1 MNCQLYQLGSRQLE
15 LRYIS
20 FLWFPHII
28 LSQFYSLII
37 LAQNVQ
43 KPFQSFSN
51 TVFINLFHSIASF
64 IRIRVFS
71 QIVFG
76 YSCLQSSS
84 SLHLWVL
91 RHCTVRLDDGNGWR
105 DLPVICKTVMNIMSN
120 CHINKASCWFIIME
134 RNCFIKEY
142 FLKQSGT
149 KLELEK
155 PQIYLTTTN
164 LLVGYQN
171 SENGDYPTM
180 QTGLALF
187 FTTIRMN
194 GINDD
199 LYDGRFLKS
208 FMTRKIKKCLEFF

>member
-1 MNCQLYQLGSRQLE
+1 MNCQLFQLGSRQLE

-76 YSCLQSSS
+76 YSCLQWSS

-120 CHINKASCWFIIME
+120 CHNHGKKLFHQGVFLKAKWYKIRVGKASD
-134 RNCFIKEY
+134 
-142 FLKQSGT
+142 LPHDHQSSGR
-149 KLELEK
+149 L
-155 PQIYLTTTN
+155 
-164 LLVGYQN
+164 
-171 SENGDYPTM
+171 SEFRKWRLP
-180 QTGLALF
+180 
-187 FTTIRMN
+187 
-194 GINDD
+194 NDAD
-199 LYDGRFLKS
+199 RISPILYNN
-208 FMTRKIKKCLEFF
+208 